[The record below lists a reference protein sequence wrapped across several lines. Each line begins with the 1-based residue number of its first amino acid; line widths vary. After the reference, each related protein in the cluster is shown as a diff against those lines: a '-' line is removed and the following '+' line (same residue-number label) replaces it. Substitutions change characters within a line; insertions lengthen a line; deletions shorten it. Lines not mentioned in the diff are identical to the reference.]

1 MCGIIGYIGN
11 EQALPILIEGLRRES
26 YRGYDSSGVVVFDTS
41 NIHFTKAV
49 GKLEIL
55 EEKIKNQDF
64 TGSIGLGHNRWA
76 THGTVTEA
84 NAHPHVDCRQNIFV
98 THNGIIENYHILK
111 EALQKR
117 DHTFTSQTDTEVLSH
132 LIEHFF
138 KGNLE
143 QATSKALRCVKGAYA
158 IAVISKDDPD
168 KIVAARFSAPLVIST
183 NRVGG
188 FVASDPAAIL
198 GYSHSMIFLD
208 DGQLAVLKKDSLV
221 ITDLQGNIQEQPV
234 TEIEWNLEEAKK
246 EGYAHFMLKEIISHP
261 ESLENVLRGRLLVGE
276 GAVKLGGLEDIKDQL
291 RDIKKIQIVACGGSS
306 YAAGVGEYIL
316 EEYGGI
322 PTKVDVGSE
331 FRYKKILFD
340 KETLYVFISQSGET
354 ADTLAAL
361 REVKK
366 YGGLTLGIVNV
377 VGSTLAREV
386 GAGIYTH
393 SGPEIAVASTKTFTG
408 QLGALYLLALFFANQ
423 RGAVQSENQNF
434 AKELLAIPSLARKIL
449 EKKSAIEAVAKK
461 YKDAA
466 DFWVIGRKY
475 SYPIA
480 LEAALKLKEVAYIH
494 GEGIEGGE
502 LKHGSLSL
510 IRENFPTI
518 AIVPSDSVYEKMVSN
533 IQEIKARSGPVI
545 AIATEG
551 NTQIE
556 KIADD
561 VIYIPPCQEIFTPLL
576 SVIALHLFAY
586 YIALA
591 RGCEIDQPRNLAKS
605 VTVE

>member
-1 MCGIIGYIGN
+1 MCGIIGYIGK

-26 YRGYDSSGVVVFDTS
+26 YRGYDSSGVVVFGNS
-41 NIHFTKAV
+41 NIHFAKAV
-49 GKLEIL
+49 GKLETL

-64 TGSIGLGHNRWA
+64 GGAIGLGHNRWA
-76 THGTVTEA
+76 THGNVTEQ
-84 NAHPHVDCRQNIFV
+84 NAHPHVDCQQNIFV
-98 THNGIIENYHILK
+98 THNGIIENHQILK

-117 DHTFTSQTDTEVLSH
+117 GHVFVSQTDTEVLSH

-143 QATSKALRCVKGAYA
+143 QAVAKALRCVKGAYA
-158 IAVISKDDPD
+158 IAVIAKEDPD
-168 KIVAARFSAPLVIST
+168 KIIAARFSAPLVIST
-183 NRVGG
+183 NRLGG

-198 GYSHSMIFLD
+198 VYSKSMIFLD
-208 DGQLAVLKKDSLV
+208 DGQMAVLKKDSLI
-221 ITDLQGNIQEQPV
+221 ITDLQGNIQEQPI
-234 TEIEWNLEEAKK
+234 TEIEWNLEEVKK
-246 EGYAHFMLKEIISHP
+246 EGYAHFMLKEIMAHP

-276 GAVKLGGLEDIKDQL
+276 GIAKLGGLETIKDQL
-291 RDIKKIQIVACGGSS
+291 QNIKKIQIIACGGSS

-316 EEYGGI
+316 EEYAGI

-331 FRYKKILFD
+331 FRYKKMLFD
-340 KETLYVFISQSGET
+340 KEMLYVFISQSGET

-366 YGGLTLGIVNV
+366 YKGVTLGIVNV

-408 QLGALYLLALFFANQ
+408 QLGALYLLALFLGNQ
-423 RGAVQSENQNF
+423 KGLALSENQDF
-434 AKELLAIPSLARKIL
+434 AKELSGIASLERQLL
-449 EKKSAIEAVAKK
+449 EQKSAIEALAKK
-461 YKDAA
+461 YKDAT
-466 DFWVIGRKY
+466 DFCVIGRKQ

-510 IRENFPTI
+510 ISKNFPTI
-518 AIVPSDSVYEKMVSN
+518 AIAPQDSVYEKMISN

-551 NTQIE
+551 DTSLANIV
-556 KIADD
+556 DD
-561 VIYIPPCQEIFTPLL
+561 VMYIPKTKELFSPLL
-576 SVIALHLFAY
+576 SVIPLHLFAY
-586 YIALA
+586 YIAAA
-591 RGCEIDQPRNLAKS
+591 RECEIDQPRNLAKS